1 MITSI
6 SIDNFRCFSGFH
18 WSPGSLNILLGQNG
32 SGKTSVFDALERLR
46 DVISGDSTEALFP
59 ADTLCKWR
67 AESDAVQSFRLCL
80 DADGGRYDYQL
91 QIEHQPVGDLKN
103 RIRSESLSFNGQPV
117 VEFDGKE
124 VRLHADDGSGD
135 TTWPF
140 PLPRSAIS
148 FFPETPG
155 TRRLACFRKH
165 VSCIRVFSPNP
176 KVMGGLVKK
185 PDSHPERSLANF
197 AEWLFAMQA
206 ADFQIGVALAN
217 SLREA
222 IRGFSTH
229 RFAKVSSTAHEL
241 FVHFDYRDDNNQILN
256 RVELSFDALS
266 EGQRQLF
273 AIYSILH
280 AAVIQNATVC
290 IDEPD
295 NYVALRE
302 IQPWLSAVQEATEDH
317 ACQILIISHH
327 PELINQLAAHSG
339 TLFERSESGTT
350 TCRRFEWKDQEHA
363 TPAELVARGWE

>member
-1 MITSI
+1 
-6 SIDNFRCFSGFH
+6 
-18 WSPGSLNILLGQNG
+18 
-32 SGKTSVFDALERLR
+32 V
-46 DVISGDSTEALFP
+46 
-59 ADTLCKWR
+59 
-67 AESDAVQSFRLCL
+67 
-80 DADGGRYDYQL
+80 
-91 QIEHQPVGDLKN
+91 QIEHQPAGDLKN

-148 FFPETPG
+148 FFPAPPG
-155 TRRLACFRKH
+155 TRRLACFRNH

-185 PDSHPERSLANF
+185 PDSHPERSPANF

-206 ADFQIGVALAN
+206 ADFKIGVALAN
-217 SLREA
+217 SLR
-222 IRGFSTH
+222 
-229 RFAKVSSTAHEL
+229 
-241 FVHFDYRDDNNQILN
+241 
-256 RVELSFDALS
+256 
-266 EGQRQLF
+266 
-273 AIYSILH
+273 
-280 AAVIQNATVC
+280 
-290 IDEPD
+290 
-295 NYVALRE
+295 
-302 IQPWLSAVQEATEDH
+302 EATEDH

-350 TCRRFEWKDQEHA
+350 TCRRFEWRDQEHA